1 MLRLETLGGLVLA
14 GDSGT
19 PLPIQRRR
27 LALLALLTTAGKRG
41 VRRDKLIAF
50 LWPDSPEAKAK
61 HALEQLIYSLRQERD
76 EPLVAGPDPLRINHH
91 VLTVDV
97 AEFTAAIERGD
108 RAEAVRLYRGAFL
121 DGFYLS
127 GAPEFEAWAETERG
141 RLAGMYREAL
151 ERLAREQAERHDL
164 DAAIESWRRLVTADP
179 LSTSATLGL
188 MRGLVARGDRSG
200 AWQQGKAHEG
210 LMRKELDRD
219 PDVAVRALLTE
230 LGTGSSPS

>member
-41 VRRDKLIAF
+41 VRRDKLIAV
-50 LWPDSPEAKAK
+50 LWPDSTEAKAR

-76 EPLVAGPDPLRINHH
+76 ELLVVGPDPLRINHH
-91 VLTVDV
+91 VLAVDV
-97 AEFTAAIERGD
+97 VEFTAALNGGD
-108 RAEAVRLYRGAFL
+108 LAEAVRLYRGPFL
-121 DGFYLS
+121 DGFYLT
-127 GAPEFEAWAETERG
+127 GAREFESWAEVERG
-141 RLAGMYREAL
+141 QLAELYRSAL
-151 ERLAREQAERHDL
+151 ERLARDRAEQKDFS
-164 DAAIESWRRLVTADP
+164 AAVESWRRLVAADP

-188 MRGLVARGDRSG
+188 MRGLIALGDRSG

-210 LMRKELDRD
+210 LVNRELGRD
-219 PDVAVRALLTE
+219 PDPAVRSLMAE
-230 LGTGSSPS
+230 LAP